1 SPFCEMARSSAPP
14 TIRRT
19 LMTKPQSSSTV
30 STATT
35 WRERFAALDT
45 SGRGRRFHL
54 CEFTPSYDC
63 PFVGSAIGSTDL
75 DETDAERLDTDIR
88 EADLGTEPW
97 NTFTS
102 GFSET
107 TPPTSETNNLN

>member
-1 SPFCEMARSSAPP
+1 MPAWMPSRYTNTLAGFSPSCETALSSAPP

-19 LMTKPQSSSTV
+19 LMTKPHSSSTV

-35 WRERFAALDT
+35 WRERSAVPDT
-45 SGRGRRFHL
+45 SGTGRRFHL

-75 DETDAERLDTDIR
+75 DETDPERLDTDVR
-88 EADLGTEPW
+88 
-97 NTFTS
+97 
-102 GFSET
+102 
-107 TPPTSETNNLN
+107 